1 MGWIGPERPGKQA
14 WQEITGEQK
23 NNRVRFLFLKRSPW
37 CLVDKR
43 LRGVSC
49 GGSGGPRRS
58 PLARWWGC
66 RKVAGQR
73 QVALETLQMS
83 GEGLVGMQW
92 EVSRESGRLQGEQ
105 EGERGRDVRSQGQ
118 GTGLL
123 VREVS
128 T

>member
-1 MGWIGPERPGKQA
+1 M
-14 WQEITGEQK
+14 
-23 NNRVRFLFLKRSPW
+23 
-37 CLVDKR
+37 
-43 LRGVSC
+43 
-49 GGSGGPRRS
+49 
-58 PLARWWGC
+58 
-66 RKVAGQR
+66 
-73 QVALETLQMS
+73 ALETLQMS
-83 GEGLVGMQW
+83 GEGLVVMQW